1 MKRPL
6 PFFLICLLPAAA
18 FAGAP
23 SATEVLQRADAAIK
37 AVHAVS
43 YKVKI
48 EPGGSAVGRAPEL
61 EGEGYMSG
69 WDGSGPAKF
78 HARASSRRGG
88 EAAELE
94 AGGDGESYY
103 LINHTAKKAYEDIDP
118 LVLGRSGGF
127 LRGLGMVEYVH
138 DAPFDDE
145 LGAEKTELQG
155 TEDVDGVACF
165 KVHVVYAG
173 GLGEST
179 WFFAVDDHLP
189 RRRIRHFTD
198 SAGQAGTLT
207 ITVSDL
213 VTDPKENPALFKLS
227 LPEGYE
233 QIDDFA
239 P

>member
-1 MKRPL
+1 MKRTFL
-6 PFFLICLLPAAA
+6 PFLVCLLPAAA
-18 FAGAP
+18 FAAAP
-23 SATEVLQRADAAIK
+23 SATEVLQQADAAIK
-37 AVHAVS
+37 AVDAVS

-78 HARASSRRGG
+78 YARATTTRQGQTL
-88 EAAELE
+88 ELE
-94 AGGDGESYY
+94 GGGDGESYY
-103 LINHTAKKAYEDIDP
+103 LIDHTGKKAWEDIDP
-118 LVLGRSGGF
+118 LVLGRTGNF

-138 DAPFDDE
+138 NAPFDDE
-145 LGAEKTELQG
+145 LRAETKELQG
-155 TEDVDGVACF
+155 TEEVGGVTCH

-179 WFFAVDDHLP
+179 WFFGVDDHLP

-198 SAGQAGTLT
+198 GQGKPGSLT

-213 VTDPKENPALFKLS
+213 VTDPKANPALFKLT